1 MSIFTELSIILCIT
15 VLLSYLLRL
24 LRQPLV
30 VGYIMSGILIGP
42 HALDMF
48 HASEEIEV
56 FSKIGIAILLFIVGM
71 SLSPTA
77 VKETGKISIVIGTFQ
92 VLLTTGLGFLV
103 MKGLGY
109 DVQSSLIAAIALTF
123 SSTIIILK
131 LLSDKGDLHKLYGK
145 MSIGILLVQD
155 LAATLALIAVTALGA
170 SAAAGGL
177 GVLFVSLFLKGLG
190 VIIVLYGIGRF
201 ILPRVLAS
209 VATSQ
214 ELLFVFAIA
223 WGLGMAS
230 LFESIGF
237 SIEIGALVA
246 GITLS
251 VSNFAYE
258 ISSRLRPLRDF
269 FIVIFFIVLGAEM
282 QLDGLST
289 LIFPAVILSLFV
301 FIVKPLI
308 VLVSM
313 NIIGYRTR
321 TSFMTGVSMAQI
333 SEFSLILTALCVSVG
348 YITPSLASLITLVGI
363 ITIAGST
370 YLISYTDTLYTYFKS
385 PLKLLAFGSVRKKD
399 KGTLEDD
406 TASVDMIIFGYD
418 RVGYDFVQVAH
429 KIHSE
434 YLVVDFNPQAIKIMH
449 TQNIPCRYGDAE
461 DVEFLEEIAL
471 TKAKLVVSTVPD
483 FKVNK
488 LLAVQYRKHNTDGV
502 IILLSYDARQAKE
515 LYELGATYVIIPHY
529 LGAHHASKMIAK
541 YATDPDFF
549 NKERELHLAHIDERE
564 RLLKRA

>member
-1 MSIFTELSIILCIT
+1 MTIFTELSIILCIT
-15 VLLSYLLRL
+15 AFLSYLLRL

-42 HALDMF
+42 YMLDIF
-48 HASEEIEV
+48 HASEEIEI

-71 SLSPTA
+71 SLSPGA
-77 VKETGKISIVIGTFQ
+77 VKETGKISIILGTFQ
-92 VLLTTGLGFLV
+92 VLCTTALGFLI

-109 DVQSSLIAAIALTF
+109 ETQPSLIAAIALTF

-155 LAATLALIAVTALGA
+155 LAATLVLIAITALGA
-170 SAAAGGL
+170 SAASQGL
-177 GVLFVSLFLKGLG
+177 GLLFINLCIKGFG
-190 VIIVLYGIGRF
+190 VIAVLYVIGRF
-201 ILPRVLAS
+201 VLPRILAS

-282 QLDGLST
+282 QLDGLSA
-289 LIFPAVILSLFV
+289 LILPAIILSLFV
-301 FIVKPLI
+301 FIIKPLI

-321 TSFMTGVSMAQI
+321 TSFMTGVSVAQI

-370 YLISYTDTLYTYFKS
+370 YLISYADTLYMYIKS
-385 PLKLLAFGSVRKKD
+385 PLKLLSFGSVRKKE
-399 KGTLEDD
+399 TDD
-406 TASVDMIIFGYD
+406 TSSVDMIIFGYD

-449 TQNIPCRYGDAE
+449 AQNIPCRYGDAE

-471 TKAKLVVSTVPD
+471 SKAKLVVSTIPD

-488 LLAVQYRKHNTDGV
+488 LLAVQYRKHNADGV

-515 LYELGATYVIIPHY
+515 LYALGATYVIIPHY
-529 LGAHHASKMIAK
+529 LGAHHASRMISK
-541 YATDPDFF
+541 YATDPEFF
-549 NKERELHLAHIDERE
+549 DKERELHLAHIDERE